1 MYCVCA
7 AELSPVGL
15 RCVRVCAADLP
26 PLRLGCAVCARA
38 RVRQNFLLCVFD
50 AQYER
55 DLQLSNG
62 SQTHLGQLDDMMNAV
77 G

>member
-1 MYCVCA
+1 MYMHI
-7 AELSPVGL
+7 P
-15 RCVRVCAADLP
+15 
-26 PLRLGCAVCARA
+26 
-38 RVRQNFLLCVFD
+38 QNFLLCVFD

-55 DLQLSNG
+55 HLQLSNG